1 MALRSPGTRTI
12 RWGLVFLAVFVLALF
27 SPERAF
33 AAAPDPGDSAA
44 ASPAP
49 TPAPAPTPNPPLS
62 QTQQPVNITNRFIFE
77 TSTLSG
83 AVERTVQ
90 KDSEKFSQGIE
101 AVFADLVSVAN
112 RISDAS
118 SFVVDYAD
126 VSRKYFPVAAAVAP
140 LFFVLR
146 LLVYQ
151 WSRLGGDQDSIPSV
165 VLDYATAVIFAL
177 LIGPL
182 ANLIHKFVYWLPANF
197 GLGSITLPSV
207 LMAGLS
213 IGINSYGVFF
223 TAIMV
228 ALYTISLFAIAAFL
242 IGYLSA
248 FVVLYVVAAIGPI
261 VAVVSVVPQLRWI
274 RNTIIKVTGLVML
287 LPLLGLVVMKSVQSI
302 VPQLNIGGFFPLL
315 ARTVLYAGAAS
326 IMFSAATVIG
336 KFSWGAMGE
345 GIKGT
350 VRAIGAGVLAATTGG
365 AGAAVGAVGGTAA
378 VGASGGAAASGGIS
392 ASSAVSAAAA
402 AGSSATA
409 AEAASAGTSWLSAGI
424 ATGFSPGT
432 RFVVSSLGTFMG
444 IPHAAS
450 AMMRPAPTPS
460 PSAIA
465 SARAREFARLNYY
478 DRETESALA
487 GILERTNPNEHEAI
501 ANAFHGTLN
510 VLGKQKEAADNVF
523 VITARAYP
531 FQTADFLRG
540 VAEGRDPLDLLGSLD
555 EKNPLRAIL
564 RTSTGGSSSSPDE
577 PPDGLYPDS
586 AD

>member
-90 KDSEKFSQGIE
+90 KDSEKFSQGLEITFDE
-101 AVFADLVSVAN
+101 LVRVAN
-112 RISDAS
+112 KISDS
-118 SFVVDYAD
+118 SSLVVDYAD

-197 GLGSITLPSV
+197 GVGSINLSSLRIDV
-207 LMAGLS
+207 GAGGY
-213 IGINSYGVFF
+213 GIFF
-223 TAIMV
+223 TAIMIGLSIAGLL
-228 ALYTISLFAIAAFL
+228 ALAAFL

-248 FVVLYVVAAIGPI
+248 FVVLYVLAAIGPI

-274 RNTIIKVTGLVML
+274 RNTIIKVAGLVML
-287 LPLLGLVVMKSVQSI
+287 LPLLGLVVIKSVQSVNPLI
-302 VPQLNIGGFFPLL
+302 SHSSFFAPL

-336 KFSWGAMGE
+336 KFSWGAVGE

-350 VRAIGAGVLAATTGG
+350 VRAVGAGLLAATTGG

-378 VGASGGAAASGGIS
+378 VGASGGAAAAGGIS
-392 ASSAVSAAAA
+392 ASSAASA

-409 AEAASAGTSWLSAGI
+409 AEAASAGASWLSAGVS
-424 ATGFSPGT
+424 TGFSPGT

-510 VLGKQKEAADNVF
+510 VLGKQKDAVDNVF

-540 VAEGRDPLDLLGSLD
+540 VAEGRDPLELLGSLD
-555 EKNPLRAIL
+555 ERNPLRAIL
-564 RTSTGGSSSSPDE
+564 RTSSSGFSSSPDE